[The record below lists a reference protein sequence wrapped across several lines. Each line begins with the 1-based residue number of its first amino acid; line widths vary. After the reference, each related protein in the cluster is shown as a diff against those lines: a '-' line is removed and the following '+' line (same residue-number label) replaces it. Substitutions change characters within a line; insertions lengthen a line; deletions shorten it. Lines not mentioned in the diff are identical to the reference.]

1 MNLIFLAHD
10 RGYLL
15 KYAIKDL
22 IILAL
27 GRRKPIFECQILFP
41 RKENDL
47 KEKIFLEA

>member
-27 GRRKPIFECQILFP
+27 GGEKAYFDYQILFP
-41 RKENDL
+41 LKENDL
-47 KEKIFLEA
+47 KRKIFLEA